1 MLKSKK
7 AYAFLDRVEV
17 LNNLI
22 LLEYKKNPYIFSREA
37 RKIIFN
43 SRNEKEEL
51 KWEDPKKVIDRLNSP
66 EIFEYW
72 LLVY

>member
-1 MLKSKK
+1 
-7 AYAFLDRVEV
+7 
-17 LNNLI
+17 
-22 LLEYKKNPYIFSREA
+22 LEYKKNPYIFSREA

-51 KWEDPKKVIDRLNSP
+51 KWEDPKKIIDRLNSP

>member
-43 SRNEKEEL
+43 SRNEEEEL

-72 LLVY
+72 LLIY